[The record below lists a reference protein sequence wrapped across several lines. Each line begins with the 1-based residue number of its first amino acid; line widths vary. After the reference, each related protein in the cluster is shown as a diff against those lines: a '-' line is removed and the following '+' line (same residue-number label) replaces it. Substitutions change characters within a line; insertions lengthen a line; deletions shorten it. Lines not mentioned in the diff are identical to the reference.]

1 MPCSAFTGVRRM
13 TIQKVM
19 SLINLLSSMFF
30 FFVYVIKCLF
40 SFLQK
45 IHVCHRTRLN
55 EDWSSQMCT
64 EEAAHVSDSTE
75 AREFQHEVLTRLSV
89 LGIVQQ
95 QQGEWL
101 TALPTRCS
109 VKETDKAPEVVVG
122 YAINWR
128 RLGCK
133 RTSGHSAQRKELHA
147 AVHRHRP
154 AAPRGRS
161 EAEHSLELP
170 TSLLPTL
177 STKLLSQLLCWP
189 VEGLGQLSHDLRFK
203 ANAKEIF
210 ACPEARSLQTEAG
223 PVHVGT
229 VRPSLMA
236 PSLTLCTA
244 RS

>member
-95 QQGEWL
+95 QQ
-101 TALPTRCS
+101 
-109 VKETDKAPEVVVG
+109 G

>member
-13 TIQKVM
+13 TIQK
-19 SLINLLSSMFF
+19 
-30 FFVYVIKCLF
+30 
-40 SFLQK
+40 K